1 MASGVKADRI
11 QRDEVKMHE
20 PKKQA
25 KMRKAKEMMGR
36 KKSPSNAERA
46 DSRVQR
52 SREESGAPGSGGFC
66 TQHP

>member
-1 MASGVKADRI
+1 
-11 QRDEVKMHE
+11 MHE